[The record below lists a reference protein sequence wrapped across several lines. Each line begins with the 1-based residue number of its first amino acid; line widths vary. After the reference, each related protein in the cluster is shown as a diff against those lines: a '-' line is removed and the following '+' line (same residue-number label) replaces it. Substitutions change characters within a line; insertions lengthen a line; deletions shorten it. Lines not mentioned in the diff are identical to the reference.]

1 MDEVVE
7 LERQRESSQ
16 ETGEKDNINFS
27 GKKYGS
33 VRTPYEPEVEVQLNR
48 DTEFEAPLQIPK
60 ESTKPQYCPAVEC
73 DCFGFL
79 QQRVKA
85 VEIPNQCLTCGKLI
99 DCVSKTESTS

>member
-48 DTEFEAPLQIPK
+48 DRSLKLPYKFQKNLL
-60 ESTKPQYCPAVEC
+60 S
-73 DCFGFL
+73 
-79 QQRVKA
+79 
-85 VEIPNQCLTCGKLI
+85 PNIVQP
-99 DCVSKTESTS
+99 